1 MWLQKISILSP
12 QKGLEIPEWGVGGG
26 GVGGSQ
32 RPKNLSKCMKL
43 DQNFQRGG
51 GGGLSKN
58 HFCGS
63 GGGMENFW
71 NHTIFFSTYWSCTLQ
86 IINFTI
92 GEIKEKLRFSPII
105 FGVLFFLRLSLVNF
119 WYNSSGINLLQV
131 YLVSKSCFKV
141 WRVL

>member
-1 MWLQKISILSP
+1 MWLQKISILPP
-12 QKGLEIPEWGVGGG
+12 QKGLEIPER

-32 RPKNLSKCMKL
+32 RPKNLSKRMKL

-51 GGGLSKN
+51 GGGGGLSKN
-58 HFCGS
+58 PFCGS

-105 FGVLFFLRLSLVNF
+105 FGVLFFSSTVFGQFLV
-119 WYNSSGINLLQV
+119 
-131 YLVSKSCFKV
+131 
-141 WRVL
+141 

>member
-51 GGGLSKN
+51 GGGVLAKTTSVGAVGVWK
-58 HFCGS
+58 
-63 GGGMENFW
+63 
-71 NHTIFFSTYWSCTLQ
+71 
-86 IINFTI
+86 
-92 GEIKEKLRFSPII
+92 I
-105 FGVLFFLRLSLVNF
+105 FGTTQSSFLRIGHVPC
-119 WYNSSGINLLQV
+119 
-131 YLVSKSCFKV
+131 K
-141 WRVL
+141 

>member
-1 MWLQKISILSP
+1 MWLQKISILPP
-12 QKGLEIPEWGVGGG
+12 QKGLEIPEQGVGGGGG

-43 DQNFQRGG
+43 DQNFQRGRGG

-58 HFCGS
+58 PFWGS
-63 GGGMENFW
+63 SGGMENFW

-105 FGVLFFLRLSLVNF
+105 FGVLFFSSTVFGQFLV
-119 WYNSSGINLLQV
+119 
-131 YLVSKSCFKV
+131 
-141 WRVL
+141 